1 MAEPK
6 KDDTK
11 KVPESEKTD
20 NLSKTL
26 AELNVKNAQ
35 AMKLLDEKYA
45 VKNDIGRK
53 KRNVAPAYASRG
65 LAQLGS
71 STSIKL
77 PEGYQRPNK

>member
-1 MAEPK
+1 MAEENK
-6 KDDTK
+6 NNF
-11 KVPESEKTD
+11 SSAKTSSLKRD
-20 NLSKTL
+20 LMD
-26 AELNVKNAQ
+26 LNIKNAQ